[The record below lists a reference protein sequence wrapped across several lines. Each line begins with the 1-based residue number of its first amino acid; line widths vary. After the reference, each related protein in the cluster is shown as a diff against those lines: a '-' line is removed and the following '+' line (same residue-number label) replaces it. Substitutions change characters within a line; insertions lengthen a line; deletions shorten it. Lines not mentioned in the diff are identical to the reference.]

1 MEKLEVWGTFSV
13 LDHLRTGA
21 FVAEVLTYDRLVIPA
36 PPEGDGAE
44 YGRWR
49 RKGWDPDKHKTFRD
63 LLGEADLLLEIPW
76 DDSLKAWWQATQAAE
91 NVEGTRVGGSGRL
104 ALEGL
109 RHDIHEL
116 QQCSKQDAPFYG
128 TAGVI
133 ASCVGG
139 ELDHPIVKRAVA
151 MAKTDTPIE
160 AVVAYRSFDDAC
172 SQLDLTEKQARQS
185 HGSDAAYHVFGWNFF
200 VPTGVDPDDPALL
213 RRAIKTASRQDLRE
227 LRQSFQG
234 WVKSLS
240 EASLDVEAG
249 RFELEK
255 RQKEM
260 EAISRGDN
268 TVARWAVR
276 LAPLLVPIVGL
287 VDAQIGAFAAS
298 AAGGM
303 NLFVDKM
310 FPVRTLPGRLRPVSY
325 VVEAREALRPRWYR
339 KE

>member
-1 MEKLEVWGTFSV
+1 MEKVEVWGTFSV

-49 RKGWDPDKHKTFRD
+49 RKGWDPDRHKAFRD
-63 LLGEADLLLEIPW
+63 LLGEAGLLLEIPW
-76 DDSLKAWWQATQAAE
+76 DDSLKAWWRATQVAE
-91 NVEGTRVGGSGRL
+91 NVEVAGVGGSDRF

-116 QQCSKQDAPFYG
+116 QHCSKHDAPFYG

-139 ELDHPIVKRAVA
+139 ELDHPIVKRVVA
-151 MAKTDTPIE
+151 MARTDTPIE
-160 AVVAYRSFDDAC
+160 AVVAYRNFGDAC
-172 SQLDLTEKQARQS
+172 TQLDVTEKPARQS
-185 HGSDAAYHVFGWNFF
+185 HGSDAAYHVFGWNIF
-200 VPTGVDPDDPALL
+200 VPMGVDPDDPALL
-213 RRAIKTASRQDLRE
+213 RRAIKTAARDDLRE

-234 WVKSLS
+234 WVKALS
-240 EASLDVEAG
+240 EASVDAEAG
-249 RFELEK
+249 RRELET

-260 EAISRGDN
+260 EAISKGDN

-276 LAPLLVPIVGL
+276 LTPVLAPIVGL
-287 VDAQIGAFAAS
+287 VDAQMGVFAGS
-298 AAGGM
+298 AAAGL

-310 FPVRTLPGRLRPVSY
+310 FPAGTLPGRLRPVSY
-325 VVEAREALRPRWYR
+325 VVEARKALRPRWYR
-339 KE
+339 KK